1 MIVRGDDGVIGWSVM
16 NVWFVMNGG
25 VFRSLFVRS
34 FFRPFGF
41 RPFGFPFDER
51 FSHAL
56 LIVSVGASTHG

>member
-1 MIVRGDDGVIGWSVM
+1 MM

>member
-1 MIVRGDDGVIGWSVM
+1 MVLVGDERMVCDEREVRFPSVICP
-16 NVWFVMNGG
+16 FV
-25 VFRSLFVRS
+25 
-34 FFRPFGF
+34 FRPFGF